1 MRPRGRRPRLH
12 PLTAATLRRAH
23 AITEVARR
31 LGADVEP
38 GVALLNRDYHA
49 WRGRVQRGE
58 QPDSPRRRVVLP

>member
-1 MRPRGRRPRLH
+1 MKPRPPLH

-23 AITEVARR
+23 ATAEVARR
-31 LGADVEP
+31 LGAATDP
-38 GVALLNRDYHA
+38 GVALLDRDYHA

>member
-1 MRPRGRRPRLH
+1 MKLRPPLH

-23 AITEVARR
+23 ATAEVARR

-49 WRGRVQRGE
+49 WRRRVARGE
-58 QPDSPRRRVVLP
+58 QPDSPRRRAVLP